1 MVVLGG
7 NGGICLC
14 LCWTIDCL
22 DIKIPPYH
30 HWPGGIEQTTNDLKV
45 KMTTKVVLIIKIMD
59 MELNEW
65 LALIAA
71 LGGWEAMRWG
81 ITAWTNRKTNARK
94 EDAAA
99 DSMENENERKQVAWL
114 EERIAQRDA
123 KIDGLY
129 AEMRQEQKAHLE
141 TIHKFHESE
150 LRQKEAEVK
159 RCDIR
164 GCTKRQ
170 PPSDY

>member
-1 MVVLGG
+1 MG
-7 NGGICLC
+7 
-14 LCWTIDCL
+14 
-22 DIKIPPYH
+22 
-30 HWPGGIEQTTNDLKV
+30 
-45 KMTTKVVLIIKIMD
+45 
-59 MELNEW
+59 LNEW

-71 LGGWEAMRWG
+71 LGGWEAVRWG
-81 ITAWTNRKTNARK
+81 ITFWTSRKTNARK
-94 EDAAA
+94 EDAVADAA
-99 DSMENENERKQVAWL
+99 ENENERKQIAWL
-114 EERIAQRDA
+114 EDRIAQRDA

-150 LRQKEAEVK
+150 LKLKEAEIR

-164 GCTKRQ
+164 SCANRQ